1 MLYFS
6 KVWGSCLC
14 LCVCVCVCVCV
25 YCVCVSRPFLD
36 CFQKLLMYRSEIWC
50 KFLSIISRSS
60 EKKIGEFWPIGG
72 SGGGVQSR
80 VGQPIFAIFDPK
92 SIKIHIK
99 SYITHFFVWYL
110 LYWDFFNNFE
120 KKNFSIRT
128 ILNFFYSE
136 ESRVPFFFKEP

>member
-1 MLYFS
+1 
-6 KVWGSCLC
+6 
-14 LCVCVCVCVCV
+14 
-25 YCVCVSRPFLD
+25 
-36 CFQKLLMYRSEIWC
+36 MYRAEILC
-50 KFLSIISRSS
+50 KFLTFISGPS

-99 SYITHFFVWYL
+99 SYITHFLCDICYNEIFL
-110 LYWDFFNNFE
+110 IIL
-120 KKNFSIRT
+120 KKKISIRT